1 MCNVAFNRQSV
12 CVDVTSICWTHIGM
26 KLLSCEET
34 RGFLFEDPHTY
45 LQILPH
51 FTLLPI
57 VFKSFYT
64 LHVLATYYNSYFQI
78 FPPVEWND
86 FTLCCK
92 LILFFNRYSSTV
104 NSINFSSSGSQFS
117 STHPQMP
124 ANSAPGDQITFFF
137 SYTRGSG
144 KTKQKWCPMV
154 KIGPLC

>member
-12 CVDVTSICWTHIGM
+12 CVDGTSICWTHIGM

-57 VFKSFYT
+57 VLKSFYT

-92 LILFFNRYSSTV
+92 LILFLIDIVQQLTALTSLPVDHSSVPPTHRCLQ
-104 NSINFSSSGSQFS
+104 IQLQGIKLPSSLA
-117 STHPQMP
+117 TPE
-124 ANSAPGDQITFFF
+124 AL
-137 SYTRGSG
+137 
-144 KTKQKWCPMV
+144 V
-154 KIGPLC
+154 KLSKNGVQWWR